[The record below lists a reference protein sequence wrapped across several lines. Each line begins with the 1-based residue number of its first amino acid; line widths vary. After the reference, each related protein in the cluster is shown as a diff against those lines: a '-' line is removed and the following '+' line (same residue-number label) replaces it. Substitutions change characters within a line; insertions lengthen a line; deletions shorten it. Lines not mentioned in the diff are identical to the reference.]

1 VNGQSAQV
9 GFGDSLQAHSLRAAA
24 FAQDDWNLSPKW
36 AAQAGLRWEGIA
48 TEGAGQDGLSHRN
61 QSSVWTPLMH
71 AVWKPDPKSQN
82 QVRISLTRSYR
93 SPTLGNLIGSTQ
105 LAKGVNSPT
114 NPDREGNPE
123 LRPELAT
130 GIDLAFERYLPGGGM
145 LSANVF
151 RRQIQQLMRT
161 VTVAQTQA
169 NGSVRYVAAPLNIGD
184 AMTQGVE
191 LEAKFRLREIWSE
204 APALDLRANAS
215 LFQSR
220 VKQVPGPNNRLDQ
233 QPGGTANA
241 GADYK
246 LPGLPYTVGSS
257 LNWTPGYNTRLS
269 DTQSLLQNAKHV
281 VEAYALWQIDPNQRL
296 RLSATNLAPHTMDS
310 RSTVAGETAATVAQ
324 TYVSWRLQW
333 EAKL

>member
-1 VNGQSAQV
+1 
-9 GFGDSLQAHSLRAAA
+9 
-24 FAQDDWNLSPKW
+24 
-36 AAQAGLRWEGIA
+36 
-48 TEGAGQDGLSHRN
+48 
-61 QSSVWTPLMH
+61 
-71 AVWKPDPKSQN
+71 
-82 QVRISLTRSYR
+82 
-93 SPTLGNLIGSTQ
+93 
-105 LAKGVNSPT
+105 
-114 NPDREGNPE
+114 
-123 LRPELAT
+123 
-130 GIDLAFERYLPGGGM
+130 M

-281 VEAYALWQIDPNQRL
+281 MEAYALWQIDPNQRL

-310 RSTVAGETAATVAQ
+310 RSTVAGETAATVTQ